1 MPLFFFIIGFLLIDS
16 GVRGNAKAVAGQLA
30 SDVQGFLAF
39 GAAIIILSIVGM
51 SPTARPVAK
60 SLLVLVFVVFLLKN
74 GNAVV
79 SGITGAAKA
88 TSDSTST
95 TATNSG
101 VASGISSFGST
112 SATSQNNTT
121 SGAPSGTGSGST
133 DYSGYVNTA
142 VSLFGA
148 YEGMG

>member
-30 SDVQGFLAF
+30 TDVQGFLAF

-79 SGITGAAKA
+79 SGITDAAKA
-88 TSDSTST
+88 TSDSTGT

-101 VASGISSFGST
+101 VASGISSFGT
-112 SATSQNNTT
+112 QQNNTT

-133 DYSGYVNTA
+133 DYGGYVNTA

>member
-39 GAAIIILSIVGM
+39 GAAIVILGVLGM

-60 SLLVLVFVVFLLKN
+60 SLLVLVFVTFLLKN
-74 GNAVV
+74 GNNVV
-79 SGITGAAKA
+79 HGIANAAA
-88 TSDSTST
+88 AQSDSSST
-95 TATNSG
+95 TVSDSS
-101 VASGISSFGST
+101 VASGINSFAGT
-112 SATSQNNTT
+112 NSA
-121 SGAPSGTGSGST
+121 SGAPNGTGAGST

-142 VSLFGA
+142 ASLFQA